1 LRYLRP
7 FKKIA
12 RMPSESPSSTTVR
25 SSDNHEVDDPPID
38 RSPIA
43 LIPEY
48 PFPTQLRQATA
59 AVQHLL
65 DKGMSPSNIIIAGDS
80 AGGNLALQLASLL
93 LHPHPSLP
101 LPPRLES
108 RGADAGSSS
117 SESQQPFGGLLLIS
131 PGVGFSTDAPSF
143 ARNRARDLIPFSAY
157 QLFSDTIQQCIPP
170 ALRYYIGPRLAPR
183 GWWTGL
189 GRVFPRVLVT
199 AGEHEMPLDHI
210 QACAAAISEE
220 VRDTTVF
227 VLPGGVHE
235 DFMNAF
241 ASGEGGRGDDYKL
254 VVSWLSETLNL

>member
-1 LRYLRP
+1 
-7 FKKIA
+7 
-12 RMPSESPSSTTVR
+12 MPSESPCSTTVR
-25 SSDNHEVDDPPID
+25 SSEKHEVDHFPID

-93 LHPHPSLP
+93 LHPIYRCHCRRDPIHEALM
-101 LPPRLES
+101 LARPPP
-108 RGADAGSSS
+108 GP
-117 SESQQPFGGLLLIS
+117 QQPFGGLLLIS
-131 PGVGFSTDAPSF
+131 PGIGFSTDAPSYV
-143 ARNRARDLIPFSAY
+143 RNSARDLIPFSAY
-157 QLFSDTIQQCIPP
+157 QLFSDTVQQVVPP

-199 AGEHEMPLDHI
+199 AGEYEMPLDHI
-210 QACAAAISEE
+210 LSVCCGGLGGSARHDGVCLAWRCA
-220 VRDTTVF
+220 
-227 VLPGGVHE
+227 
-235 DFMNAF
+235 
-241 ASGEGGRGDDYKL
+241 
-254 VVSWLSETLNL
+254 